1 MEIRKQHQKQDWN
14 YKSTKILYRCQ
25 CYLSFYCWKL
35 CVNKSLWLEA
45 TKTIF
50 FIAKGKSSRN
60 EDVVQCCSNIYCDL
74 NILASM
80 RSGLKAKCEER
91 TRTTIAVELS
101 TTFICF
107 FFVPML
113 QLSRSPGSQHS
124 AQISSTST
132 RGVDYR
138 QDPMGSQQWD
148 PTGIPSGIPHSTG
161 IPIIQIIHIYR
172 ASIIQCPQ
180 L

>member
-60 EDVVQCCSNIYCDL
+60 EDVAQCCSNIYCDL

-107 FFVPML
+107 FFVPMF

-124 AQISSTST
+124 AQIGCAKRKHSRSRRYSNGAVFTKIGCREISGTS
-132 RGVDYR
+132 Y
-138 QDPMGSQQWD
+138 
-148 PTGIPSGIPHSTG
+148 
-161 IPIIQIIHIYR
+161 
-172 ASIIQCPQ
+172 
-180 L
+180 